1 MKKIILIVSVFILII
16 LSMTGGWFLYYTKTP
31 TYSLGIIKTAIEQ
44 HDLETFKEHV
54 DIDTLLNSA
63 IDDLIE
69 NNDGIEK
76 NALASGVIKTLKPN
90 MIEEFKKEIY
100 ASVEDTSINQKTSK
114 NTSEVVKDSPLLKK
128 KTIIGIGNTSKD
140 GKVATVEIK
149 VNDEALGEEFTFL
162 INMREKKDGTWQVI
176 KVSNIIEYIKKFQKK
191 YEENKSKN
199 AQFIKLGDAKEGILV
214 NVGGQKT
221 GKFLKVGIVLE
232 VNTSNKNLFTEDGKF
247 LPIGETAALDTTIK
261 ILRNVKLERLNESGQ
276 EELKNKIKNELNKKL
291 GENTVYDV
299 YITSFL
305 VQ

>member
-1 MKKIILIVSVFILII
+1 MKKIILIISVFILII
-16 LSMTGGWFLYYTKTP
+16 ILMTCGWFLYYTKTP

-63 IDDLIE
+63 IDDLIA
-69 NNDGIEK
+69 NDDIGK
-76 NALASGVIKTLKPN
+76 NALANGVIKTFKPY

-176 KVSNIIEYIKKFQKK
+176 KVSNLIEYIKKIQEK
-191 YEENKSKN
+191 YEENRSKN
-199 AQFIKLGDAKEGILV
+199 TEFIKLGDAKEGIKV
-214 NVGGQKT
+214 NIGKSGRSLKT
-221 GKFLKVGIVLE
+221 GIVLA
-232 VNTSNKNLFTEDGKF
+232 VNTGKKGIFTEDRKF
-247 LPIGETAALDTTIK
+247 HPAAEKTALDITTQT
-261 ILRNVKLERLNESGQ
+261 LRNFNFDKYDESKQ
-276 EELKNKIKNELNKKL
+276 VELKNKIKHLLNKKF
-291 GENTVYDV
+291 GDNTVYDV

-305 VQ
+305 LE

>member
-1 MKKIILIVSVFILII
+1 MKKVILII
-16 LSMTGGWFLYYTKTP
+16 SAFILLIILMTGGWFLYYTKTP

-54 DIDTLLNSA
+54 DIDTLLNNA
-63 IDDLIE
+63 IDDLIA
-69 NNDGIEK
+69 NDDDIGK
-76 NALASGVIKTLKPN
+76 NALANGVIKTFKPN

-114 NTSEVVKDSPLLKK
+114 NTSEAVKDSPLLKK
-128 KTIIGIGNTSKD
+128 KTFIGFGNTSKD

-149 VNDEALGEEFTFL
+149 VNDEAIGEEFTFL

-176 KVSNIIEYIKKFQKK
+176 KVGNIVEYINKVQEK
-191 YEENKSKN
+191 YEENKSSNTK
-199 AQFIKLGDAKEGILV
+199 FIKLGDAKDGLMV
-214 NVGGQKT
+214 NIGNT
-221 GKFLKVGIVLE
+221 GKFVKAGIVLE
-232 VNTSNKNLFTEDGKF
+232 VNTNKKNIFTEDGVF
-247 LPIGETAALDTTIK
+247 FPESETRALDTTMK
-261 ILRNVKLERLNESGQ
+261 ILRNANPERLDESGRKD
-276 EELKNKIKNELNKKL
+276 LKNKIKNELNKKL

>member
-1 MKKIILIVSVFILII
+1 MKKIILIISVFILII
-16 LSMTGGWFLYYTKTP
+16 ILMTCGWFLYYTKTP

-63 IDDLIE
+63 IDDLIA
-69 NNDGIEK
+69 NDDIGK
-76 NALASGVIKTLKPN
+76 NALANGFIKTLKPSL
-90 MIEEFKKEIY
+90 IDEFKKEIY
-100 ASVEDTSINQKTSK
+100 ASVEDTDIKNQKSSNADNDEIVK
-114 NTSEVVKDSPLLKK
+114 NSPLLKK
-128 KTIIGIGNTSKD
+128 KSFIGIGNTSKN
-140 GKVATVEIK
+140 GKVATVELI
-149 VNDEALGEEFTFL
+149 VNDDAVGGEFTFL

-176 KVSNIIEYIKKFQKK
+176 KVSNLIEYIKKIQEK

-199 AQFIKLGDAKEGILV
+199 AEFIKLGDAKEGLLV
-214 NVGGQKT
+214 NVGKT
-221 GKFLKVGIVLE
+221 GKYLKAGIVLE

-261 ILRNVKLERLNESGQ
+261 ILRNVKLERLDESGQ